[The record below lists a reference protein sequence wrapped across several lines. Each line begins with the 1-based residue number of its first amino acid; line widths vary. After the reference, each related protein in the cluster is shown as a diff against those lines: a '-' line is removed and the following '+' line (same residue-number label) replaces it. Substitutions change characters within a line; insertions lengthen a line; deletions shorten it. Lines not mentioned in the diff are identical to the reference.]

1 MIRTAI
7 AATLLSAT
15 TALASAQSLENQ
27 IQDFIY
33 TPGFTAE
40 DIPALEVRLIDQWF
54 DLTVMTPGGTVGPLE
69 KAMLIA
75 DRAIESGRT
84 RTALAYGELIGEDGT
99 PYSLIE
105 VRHYNLAAVIHAE
118 TVAAYGEE
126 NTASVDEFGRG
137 EHRAW
142 RFVFMPEMNNAAV
155 LLEAS
160 SRSISDKEASK
171 ADCTGRPCLDPY
183 ASFDTLDWEVIEGRV
198 ALWPELYATQSD
210 ETSTPAHVIAG
221 LAVFGFWASAESG
234 AYQWTGGEHPEAI
247 RDATPYRFIGIDR
260 NLGQEASIDAIWHE
274 TAINDDE
281 LKSIA
286 FRWAEI
292 VGSVNL
298 MRASERW

>member
-7 AATLLSAT
+7 AATMLFAT

-27 IQDFIY
+27 IQDFIHA
-33 TPGFTAE
+33 PGFAAD
-40 DIPALEVRLIDQWF
+40 DINALEVRLIDQWF

-75 DRAIESGRT
+75 DKSIESGRT
-84 RTALAYGELIGEDGT
+84 RTAITYGQVISDNDT
-99 PYSLIE
+99 PYSFIE
-105 VRHYNLAAVIHAE
+105 VRHFNLGPVIHAE
-118 TVAAYGEE
+118 TEDAYGTE

-137 EHRAW
+137 DHRAW

-160 SRSISDKEASK
+160 SRIIANKEASK
-171 ADCTGRPCLDPY
+171 ADCTGRPCLAPY
-183 ASFDTLDWEVIEGRV
+183 ANFDTLDWEAVEGRV
-198 ALWPELYATQSD
+198 AHWPELYATQSD
-210 ETSTPAHVIAG
+210 ETSTPAHVIAA

-274 TAINDDE
+274 TSINDDE

-292 VGSVNL
+292 AGSVNL